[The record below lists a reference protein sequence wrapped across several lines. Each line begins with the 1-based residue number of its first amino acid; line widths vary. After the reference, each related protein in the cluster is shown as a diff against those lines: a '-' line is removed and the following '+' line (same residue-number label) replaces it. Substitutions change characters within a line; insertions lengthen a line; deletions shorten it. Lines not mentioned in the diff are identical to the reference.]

1 MIIPYVAAVLG
12 LGVLVATLRDPL
24 VRRIGLRNVRR
35 RPREAALV
43 MLGCIL
49 GTGVIVGNLSV
60 GDTLTASLKAQALG
74 DYGNLDAIV
83 SYENVADWSSATAA
97 IGAQRIAGV
106 AAATPVLTVSAPVTS
121 REGDGVSPRA
131 KLVEADY
138 RRAGELGTAKG
149 LPSGS
154 GPTAGTTWLS
164 ERAAQKLGLHV
175 GSAVDIH
182 TQAHISLRVTRV
194 VKNALTSFLDGSY
207 RPGESYLV
215 PAGTIAAL
223 QAADPTFV
231 FPDYRTLVVGKPG
244 ASTDELRRALT
255 TRVSP
260 FNGSV
265 EMSRADRLAGAEATG
280 KTTGA
285 FLTTIGSLGILA
297 GILLLVNVLLMLAEE
312 RLSEMGTM
320 RAVGMPRRP
329 LVGSFSLEGT
339 LYAAVGSLI
348 GGGLGLGLGRILV
361 RFMDE
366 MTNSSESGDYRGLP
380 LRFAIQRPTLLTGI
394 ALGFIVATVAVV
406 ATSLRVSRLE
416 VIRAIRDLP
425 APTRHRKA
433 AIPLVIV
440 GLLLGP
446 VIGYLG
452 FTGPSAILLIAGPVI
467 FCASMGVLVNRAFG
481 FEVAM
486 VVATIPV
493 ILFGMFFNVINQETA
508 VAPTGG
514 VLAGTATA
522 VAGVLLLNALQG
534 RLAAVFRRLGRGRQ
548 TLPMR
553 LGLANPIAHR
563 VRMLLTVLPFALVVF
578 TLTYA
583 EGLGHLI
590 TSELHGVAPTF
601 AGGYTVFSDSSPAH
615 PFDYASYHAPG
626 LTHVAHTGTAFATFT
641 YDPKRNSK
649 VWPVTAFDKDLF
661 AVQPPRLVDRDP
673 AYATDAAAYRAVL
686 ASPDLMIIDPG
697 FMFNGSFGTG
707 ADDPKKS
714 PEVGDVYT
722 MFNPAT
728 GVGRD
733 VRVAGIRYPDV
744 LGNGALYG
752 VDGARRMFGSQLVI
766 SDAFLVHSG
775 DHAVFIHDLEHAGI
789 ASGVQARDT
798 RRVSEAS
805 SGSIYGLINLFRS
818 DLGIGITVGVA
829 GIGVV
834 LIRSVRDRRHQIGV
848 LRAMGVDAGEIGRS
862 FLIEGAFVAVQGL
875 IVGVIFSYMCVLAL
889 PNSNLV
895 HSLLGF
901 KPGLPFPPPT
911 VLFIAVGLFLAAL
924 AASAAPA
931 RSASKIP
938 PAVALRLVD

>member
-1 MIIPYVAAVLG
+1 VIYIAVALG
-12 LGVLVATLRDPL
+12 LGVLVTTLRDPL

-74 DYGNLDAIV
+74 DYGNLDSIV
-83 SYENVADWSSATAA
+83 NYENATDWAAATAQFA
-97 IGAQRIAGV
+97 ALPPREV
-106 AAATPVLTVSAPVTS
+106 AAATPVATVSAPVTT
-121 REGDGVSPRA
+121 RNGDGVSPRA

-138 RRAGELGTAKG
+138 RRAGDLGATPG
-149 LPSGS
+149 LPNGS
-154 GPTAGTTWLS
+154 GPTAGTTWVS
-164 ERAAQKLGLHV
+164 EQAARKLGLRV
-175 GSAVDIH
+175 GSVVDIH

-194 VKNALTSFLDGSY
+194 VKNALTSFLDGSF

-231 FPDYRTLVVGKPG
+231 FPDYRTLVVGNKHFT
-244 ASTDELRRALT
+244 TDALRESLT
-255 TRVSP
+255 RLAGP

-265 EMSRADRLAGAEATG
+265 DMSRANRLAGAEAQG

-348 GGGLGLGLGRILV
+348 GGGLGIGLGRILV
-361 RFMDE
+361 RFMGQLTGGSGD
-366 MTNSSESGDYRGLP
+366 GDYRGLP
-380 LRFAIQRPTLLTGI
+380 LHFAIQRQTLMTGI
-394 ALGFIVATVAVV
+394 ALGFIVATIAVI
-406 ATSLRVSRLE
+406 ATSFRVSRLE

-425 APTRHRKA
+425 APTRPHRKA

-440 GLLLGP
+440 GLLAGP
-446 VIGYLG
+446 AIGYLG
-452 FTGPSAILLIAGPVI
+452 YTGPSSFLLIAGPVI
-467 FCASMGVLVNRAFG
+467 FCASLGVLVNRLFG
-481 FEVAM
+481 FETAM
-486 VVATIPV
+486 VIATIPV
-493 ILFGMFFNVINQETA
+493 IIFGMFFNVINQETA

-522 VAGVLLLNALQG
+522 IAGVLLLNALQG
-534 RLAAVFRRLGRGRQ
+534 RLASLFRRLGRGRQ

-601 AGGYTVFSDSSPAH
+601 AGDYTVFSDSSPAH
-615 PFDYASYHAPG
+615 PFDYESFHAAG
-626 LTHVAHTGTAFATFT
+626 LTHVARTGTAFGTFT

-649 VWPVTAFDKDLF
+649 VWPVTAFDQDLF
-661 AVQPPRLVDRDP
+661 AVRPPRLVDRAAGYPNDV
-673 AYATDAAAYRAVL
+673 AAYRAVL
-686 ASPDLMIIDPG
+686 ANPNLMIIDPG
-697 FMFNGSFGTG
+697 FMFEGAFGTG
-707 ADDPKKS
+707 SDDPSRS
-714 PEVGDVYT
+714 PRVGDSYT

-728 GVGRD
+728 GQSRD

-744 LGNGALYG
+744 LGNGAFYG
-752 VDGARRMFGSQLVI
+752 IKGARQMFGKQLVV
-766 SDAFLVHSG
+766 SDAFLVHTG
-775 DHAVFIHDLEHAGI
+775 NHAALISDLEQAGI
-789 ASGVQARDT
+789 ESGVQARDT

-834 LIRSVRDRRHQIGV
+834 LVRSVRDRRHQIGV

-924 AASAAPA
+924 LASALPA